1 MRLGEKIQILRRQKD
16 ISQEQLAERLNV
28 SRQAISKWETGES
41 LPDIDNI
48 LRLSSI
54 FDVTTDYLL
63 KTYNEETP
71 VSSSP
76 SVDIAAEFAGED
88 EYEDDDGVSGRFSF
102 SLDFGGMIYPVAV
115 LVFLV
120 LGFQWGLWRM
130 VWIIFPIAWV
140 LEEIVS
146 YVKTGRLD
154 ISVYSIASIVF
165 LILGFGWGLW
175 HPGWLVFVVAWV
187 LSETVQVKKPK
198 KKKRKKKHD
207 EWTGMN

>member
-16 ISQEQLAERLNV
+16 ISQEQLAEQLNV

-63 KTYNEETP
+63 KTYNDEKPINPTPQPSTSITDELMGESSDDEEIT
-71 VSSSP
+71 
-76 SVDIAAEFAGED
+76 
-88 EYEDDDGVSGRFSF
+88 GRYNFSIN
-102 SLDFGGMIYPVAV
+102 LVGIIYPLAV

-120 LGFQWGLWRM
+120 TGFHWGLWRTAW
-130 VWIIFPIAWV
+130 VVFPIAWV
-140 LEEIVS
+140 VEEVVS
-146 YVKTGRLD
+146 YMKTGRLD
-154 ISVYSIASIVF
+154 ISVYSVASVVF
-165 LILGFGWGLW
+165 LVLGFGWGLW

-187 LSETVQVKKPK
+187 LSEAVQVKKVK
-198 KKKRKKKHD
+198 RKKRKKQQG
-207 EWTGMN
+207 W